1 MEKSMVNTLNF
12 ITLLKVFLQNFRK
25 KWRGGRETDFTTL
38 LKAKI
43 FQKTDGG
50 GCPETFFSA
59 GKALQIKRSRSGD
72 HYSCCPF

>member
-50 GCPETFFSA
+50 GVSRNIFFSWK
-59 GKALQIKRSRSGD
+59 GLTNQTIS
-72 HYSCCPF
+72 